1 MIDTSAPLSPGWWLT
16 TLAYNMQLRSS
27 RLELLNSYL
36 TGNAPLPEGAAGLRE
51 AFQQFQRKAR
61 INPSELIVEAVQER
75 MTVSG
80 FRIGDAEELSKDA
93 NRIWSYNELDTY
105 SSDVHGDML
114 GLTGGYA
121 IVGPPDDSGI
131 PVITHEDPRLVIT
144 SPDPKHP
151 SRQRAALKLFRDDI
165 TGKDTAYLYLPGV
178 VYVAQR
184 DNGRANEP
192 LLPDISGFDWVP
204 GMAPMRW
211 PSGFE
216 DVVPVV
222 FWPNKNGVAEFERHT
237 DTIDRIN
244 YVVLQ
249 RLVIIA
255 MQAYRQRA
263 LKGSNNLPEVE
274 IDADGNPVLD
284 SKGDP
289 IPIDLGAIMKPGPGS
304 LWLLPEG
311 VDLWESQSTDFTQVL
326 AAAKDDYR
334 SLAAETRTPIYM
346 LMPDGANQSAEG
358 ASAAREQLV
367 YKASDRIKRASYG
380 WNQAMTLALRFAGV
394 TANVVDMNTLWLPPE
409 RLSLAERADAASKL
423 TAAGVPWK
431 TIMTDIMQFPEGKVE
446 EMETQRISDAMNTA
460 LTLPP
465 APVSGGASGV

>member
-151 SRQRAALKLFRDDI
+151 SRQRAALKLFRD
-165 TGKDTAYLYLPGV
+165 
-178 VYVAQR
+178 
-184 DNGRANEP
+184 
-192 LLPDISGFDWVP
+192 
-204 GMAPMRW
+204 
-211 PSGFE
+211 
-216 DVVPVV
+216 
-222 FWPNKNGVAEFERHT
+222 EFERH
-237 DTIDRIN
+237 IDEHRCS
-244 YVVLQ
+244 
-249 RLVIIA
+249 
-255 MQAYRQRA
+255 YR
-263 LKGSNNLPEVE
+263 
-274 IDADGNPVLD
+274 
-284 SKGDP
+284 
-289 IPIDLGAIMKPGPGS
+289 
-304 LWLLPEG
+304 
-311 VDLWESQSTDFTQVL
+311 T
-326 AAAKDDYR
+326 
-334 SLAAETRTPIYM
+334 
-346 LMPDGANQSAEG
+346 
-358 ASAAREQLV
+358 
-367 YKASDRIKRASYG
+367 
-380 WNQAMTLALRFAGV
+380 
-394 TANVVDMNTLWLPPE
+394 
-409 RLSLAERADAASKL
+409 ADA
-423 TAAGVPWK
+423 TA
-431 TIMTDIMQFPEGKVE
+431 
-446 EMETQRISDAMNTA
+446 RS
-460 LTLPP
+460 
-465 APVSGGASGV
+465 